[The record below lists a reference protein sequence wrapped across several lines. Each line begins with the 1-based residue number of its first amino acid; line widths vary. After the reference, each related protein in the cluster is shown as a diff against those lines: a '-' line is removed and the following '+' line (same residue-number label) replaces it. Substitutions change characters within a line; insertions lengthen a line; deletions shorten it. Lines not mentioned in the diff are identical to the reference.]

1 MRLKLLDVCH
11 AADTSPNS
19 TELELE
25 DRTCISLTIIDT
37 PGFGDEIDNE
47 TRLETKTLS
56 IPWKQCEY
64 NQDNGVA
71 LIAAL

>member
-1 MRLKLLDVCH
+1 MRLKLLDVFY
-11 AADTSPNS
+11 ADTSPNF

-47 TRLETKTLS
+47 TRLETTTLS
-56 IPWKQCEY
+56 VPWKQCEY
-64 NQDNGVA
+64 IQDNGVA
-71 LIAAL
+71 LTAAL